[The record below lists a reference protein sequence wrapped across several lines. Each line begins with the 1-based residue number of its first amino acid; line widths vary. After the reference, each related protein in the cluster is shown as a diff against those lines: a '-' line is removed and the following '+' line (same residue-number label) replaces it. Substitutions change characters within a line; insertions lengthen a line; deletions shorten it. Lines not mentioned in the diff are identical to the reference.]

1 MKSFGRLAASAAL
14 ALAALAPVAPSAAP
28 QAGKA
33 GGIRVDIELVLA
45 VDVSQS
51 MDYEEH
57 ELQRNGYVEAF
68 RHDDVIRAITGGP
81 EGKIAV
87 TYMEWAGAF
96 EPIQVIPWTLIDSKA
111 AALAFADRLS
121 KEPPYSEQRT
131 SISTALLRAAEL
143 VQTNQFV
150 AHRQVIDVSGDG
162 ANNTGMPVEQA
173 RDMVLKQGIQING
186 LPIILSKPKEFYDID
201 HLDRYYKDCVIGG
214 PGSFI
219 SPVYSLKMLSATIRK
234 KLVMEIARLELDNGA
249 APVQF
254 AEDQV
259 EERVGPDG
267 QKIMRVQLKLPT
279 TKTDCLIGEKVMG
292 GRFGGYGYYDND
304 PRGGRRR

>member
-1 MKSFGRLAASAAL
+1 MKSLGRILASAAL

-33 GGIRVDIELVLA
+33 GTRVDIELVLA

-111 AALAFADRLS
+111 SALAFADRLS

-162 ANNTGMPVEQA
+162 ANNTGMPVEEA

-186 LPIILSKPKEFYDID
+186 LPIILNKPKEFYDID
-201 HLDRYYKDCVIGG
+201 RLDRYYKDCVIGG

-219 SPVYSLKMLSATIRK
+219 SPVYSLNMLAATIRK
-234 KLVMEIARLELDNGA
+234 KLVMEIARLELNNGA

-254 AEDQV
+254 ADNAV

-267 QKIMRVQLKLPT
+267 RKIMRVQLKLPT
-279 TKTDCLIGEKVMG
+279 TKTDCMIGEKVMG
-292 GRFGGYGYYDND
+292 GRFGGYGGFYDD
-304 PRGGRRR
+304 GPGRRRR

>member
-1 MKSFGRLAASAAL
+1 MTPIARLLARLAASVSFVW
-14 ALAALAPVAPSAAP
+14 LAAAPATP
-28 QAGKA
+28 QANPNGV
-33 GGIRVDIELVLA
+33 RVDIELVLA

-96 EPIQVIPWTLIDSKA
+96 EPIQVIPWTVIDSKN

-131 SISTALLRAAEL
+131 SISTALLRAAQL
-143 VQTNQFV
+143 VRSNNIV
-150 AHRQVIDVSGDG
+150 AHRQVIDISGDG

-173 RDMVLKQGIQING
+173 RDIVLKQGIIING
-186 LPIILSKPKEFYDID
+186 LPIILNKPKEFYDID

-214 PGSFI
+214 EGSFI
-219 SPVYSLKMLSATIRK
+219 SPVYELRMLAATIRK
-234 KLVMEIARLELDNGA
+234 KLVMEIAGLELNNGA

-254 AEDQV
+254 GDTSIEN
-259 EERVGPDG
+259 RRGPDG
-267 QKIMRVQLKLPT
+267 RNIVRVQLKLPT
-279 TKTDCLIGEKVMG
+279 TKTDCMIGEKVMG
-292 GRFGGYGYYDND
+292 NRYGGYGFDD
-304 PRGGRRR
+304 FSPRRRR

>member
-1 MKSFGRLAASAAL
+1 
-14 ALAALAPVAPSAAP
+14 
-28 QAGKA
+28 
-33 GGIRVDIELVLA
+33 
-45 VDVSQS
+45 
-51 MDYEEH
+51 
-57 ELQRNGYVEAF
+57 
-68 RHDDVIRAITGGP
+68 
-81 EGKIAV
+81 
-87 TYMEWAGAF
+87 MEWAGAY

-111 AALAFADRLS
+111 AALAFSDRLA

-186 LPIILSKPKEFYDID
+186 LPIILNKPREFYDID

-219 SPVYSLKMLSATIRK
+219 SPVYSLNMLSATIRK

-254 AEDQV
+254 ADVEA
-259 EERVGPDG
+259 EERTGPDG
-267 QKIMRVQLKLPT
+267 RKIMRVQLKLPT
-279 TKTDCLIGEKVMG
+279 TKTDCMIGEKVMG
-292 GRFGGYGYYDND
+292 GRFGGYGGYYDD
-304 PRGGRRR
+304 GQGRRRR